1 MDLRKVDV
9 TDIDE
14 WVRMRNSLWH
24 SCIEEHLLNIER
36 YFLGNAVNITEVF
49 VLERNNDKLGGFIE
63 LNIRNYAEGSES
75 TTVPYVEGWY
85 IDRDLRGKGYGKQ
98 LIEIAEKWAK
108 ENSFDELASDA
119 ELRNL
124 DSIAAHKALGF
135 KEVDR
140 IVCFVKKLK

>member
-1 MDLRKVDV
+1 MDIRKVNV

-24 SCIEEHLLNIER
+24 SCIEEHLSDIEQ
-36 YFLGNAVNITEVF
+36 YFLGNAVNITEMF
-49 VLERNNDKLGGFIE
+49 VLERNNGKLGGFIE
-63 LNIRNYAEGSES
+63 LNIRNYAEGSKA

-98 LIEIAEKWAK
+98 LIEVAAKWAK
-108 ENSFDELASDA
+108 ENSFYELASDG

-124 DSIAAHKALGF
+124 DSIAAHKAFGF
-135 KEVDR
+135 EEVAR